1 MAEGNKSILDEVRN
15 LQEST
20 FSMKDG
26 IDEMSIGAKK
36 INENGAVLSEISS
49 HMREAI
55 QVLDTEVNLFK
66 V

>member
-1 MAEGNKSILDEVRN
+1 
-15 LQEST
+15 
-20 FSMKDG
+20 
-26 IDEMSIGAKK
+26 MSIGAKK